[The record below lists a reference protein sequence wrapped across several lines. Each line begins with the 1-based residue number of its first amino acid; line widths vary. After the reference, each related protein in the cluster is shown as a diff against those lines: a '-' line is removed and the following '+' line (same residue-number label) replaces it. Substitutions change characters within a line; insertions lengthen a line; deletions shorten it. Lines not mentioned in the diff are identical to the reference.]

1 MGERTPKI
9 MLIPIPELQTLG
21 AYWNI
26 RRDTPSQIATRYLTF
41 LDRIEPLHPAFSN
54 WILGGTDEPED
65 FNALRH
71 DFVSAV
77 EARVSRNDDGEPEPS
92 SGYHFFLLN
101 SMEDS
106 PTAVNISGH
115 MGAKFSFRHI
125 VFQSSWVDK
134 PDPSIVN
141 HGVWKK
147 VFIALIES
155 FDAEFGRA
163 YPSSMVDLPKPY
175 GVFDLAWMT
184 YIPPDIAPKVVP
196 PASAVVDRLTGGGI
210 ILSATDEIFDTANPR
225 HLAGAQDILTALT
238 PVQKPPLCELYQYD
252 WSKLK

>member
-1 MGERTPKI
+1 
-9 MLIPIPELQTLG
+9 MLIPIPEQQTLG

-26 RRDTPSQIATRYLTF
+26 RRDTPSRIAARYLAF

-77 EARVSRNDDGEPEPS
+77 EARVSTNDDGEPEPS
-92 SGYHFFLLN
+92 SGYDFFLLN
-101 SMEDS
+101 SMKDS
-106 PTAVNISGH
+106 PSSVDILGA
-115 MGAKFSFRHI
+115 MGAKFSSGHI
-125 VFQSSWVDK
+125 VFQSSWVEK
-134 PDPSIVN
+134 PDPSIVD
-141 HGVWKK
+141 HTVWKK
-147 VFIALIES
+147 VFIALIEC

-163 YPSSMVDLPKPY
+163 WPSSMVDVPQAP

-184 YIPPDIAPKVVP
+184 YIPPDIAPKVAP
-196 PASAVVDRLTGGGI
+196 PASAIVDRLAGGGM
-210 ILSATDEIFDTANPR
+210 ILSATDEIFDTGNPR
-225 HLAGAQDILTALT
+225 HFAGARDILAALM
-238 PVQKPPLCELYQYD
+238 PVQKPDLHELYQYD